1 MNPTANTALRPDLAM
16 ICDWIPEGARV
27 LDLGCGD
34 GQLLAHLTATRGV
47 RGYGLEIDEP
57 LITECIRAGVNVI
70 ESDIDDGLRD
80 FRSASFDVV
89 IMTQALQALAR
100 PDQAVAD
107 MLRVGRRAIVTFPNF
122 GHWRVRGSM
131 LRGRMPITPALPS
144 RWYDTPNI
152 HLCTV
157 ADFEA
162 LCAERGWNLR
172 DRRLLDR
179 SHREGRRI
187 GLAPNLF
194 AEIALYLLDAQDAA
208 HTAPRT

>member
-1 MNPTANTALRPDLAM
+1 MSAQPIALRPDLAL

-34 GQLLAHLTATRGV
+34 GQLLAHLMATRGV
-47 RGYGLEIDEP
+47 RGYGLEIDET
-57 LITECIRAGVNVI
+57 LITACIRAGVNVI

-80 FRSASFDVV
+80 FRSGSFDVV

-122 GHWRVRGSM
+122 GHWRVRASM
-131 LRGRMPITPALPS
+131 LMGRMPITPALPS
-144 RWYDTPNI
+144 HWYDTPNI

-162 LCAERGWNLR
+162 LCAERGWHLR

-194 AEIALYLLDAQDAA
+194 AEIALYLLDAPAAA
-208 HTAPRT
+208 HAGRRS

>member
-1 MNPTANTALRPDLAM
+1 MSTVPTAGLRPDLAM

-34 GQLLAHLTATRGV
+34 GQLLAYLMATRGV

-57 LITECIRAGVNVI
+57 LITACIRAGVNVI

-80 FRSASFDVV
+80 FRSGSFDVV

-131 LRGRMPITPALPS
+131 LMGRMPLTPALPA

-162 LCAERGWNLR
+162 LCAERGWPIR

-194 AEIALYLLDAQDAA
+194 AEIALYLLDAPTAA
-208 HTAPRT
+208 HAAGAP

>member
-1 MNPTANTALRPDLAM
+1 MTAHSLPPLRPDLAL
-16 ICDWIPEGARV
+16 ICDWIPQGARV

-34 GQLLAHLTATRGV
+34 GQLLAHLMATRNV

-57 LITECIRAGVNVI
+57 LITACIRAGVNVI

-80 FRSASFDVV
+80 FRSGSFDVV

-131 LRGRMPITPALPS
+131 LMGRMPLTPALPA

-162 LCAERGWNLR
+162 LCAERGWAIR

-187 GLAPNLF
+187 SLAPNLF
-194 AEIALYLLDAQDAA
+194 AEIALYLLDAPTPEHAEA
-208 HTAPRT
+208 SP